1 MPDEFVRHK
10 LLDAVGDLAL
20 AGAPLHGRFVAHRSG
35 HALNNRL
42 LRALFA
48 DRAGVAARL
57 RRRSF
62 RSPPPDRLQ
71 QPLRAAAPHGI
82 SGAMDTDS
90 TVQCRCGASR
100 RFLLV
105 VLPLLAGCGG
115 GSKDE
120 DSCNA
125 NAPVAPVEDLYNN
138 GVDALN
144 AHRFASATD
153 QFNLVE
159 QNYPYST
166 WAVNA
171 QLMQGYTQYLQN
183 HYTDAIG
190 TLDRFIQLH
199 PAHRDVAY
207 AYYLRALCY
216 YEQIADIQ
224 RDQRGTELAMNALQ
238 EVVNR
243 FPDSAY
249 ARDARLKIDL
259 CRDHLAGKEMEIG
272 RWYESQHLYEAAIG
286 RFQRVV
292 DDYQTTN
299 HVPEALHRLT
309 EIYLILGLRDQARK
323 TASVLG
329 YNYPGSAVV
338 RGQLQR
344 PVRRRRWCSSPVR
357 RARRMTAGFFSRT
370 WHSIF

>member
-1 MPDEFVRHK
+1 MRQLE
-10 LLDAVGDLAL
+10 
-20 AGAPLHGRFVAHRSG
+20 GRGRQAER
-35 HALNNRL
+35 
-42 LRALFA
+42 
-48 DRAGVAARL
+48 DR
-57 RRRSF
+57 
-62 RSPPPDRLQ
+62 P
-71 QPLRAAAPHGI
+71 
-82 SGAMDTDS
+82 
-90 TVQCRCGASR
+90 
-100 RFLLV
+100 
-105 VLPLLAGCGG
+105 
-115 GSKDE
+115 
-120 DSCNA
+120 
-125 NAPVAPVEDLYNN
+125 APVEDLYNN

-144 AHRFASATD
+144 AQRYRLRRPTSST
-153 QFNLVE
+153 LVE
-159 QNYPYST
+159 QNYPYSS

-199 PAHRDVAY
+199 PAHRDIAY

-224 RDQRGTELAMNALQ
+224 RDQKGTELAMNALQ

-272 RWYESQHLYEAAIG
+272 RWYQSQHLYEAAIG

-309 EIYLILGLRDQARK
+309 EIYLVLGLTRSGAEDRRRCWATTIPAASGTR
-323 TASVLG
+323 TATTT
-329 YNYPGSAVV
+329 
-338 RGQLQR
+338 
-344 PVRRRRWCSSPVR
+344 VRRRTGAAA
-357 RARRMTAGFFSRT
+357 RAAHGPQDDRGFFSRT

>member
-1 MPDEFVRHK
+1 MRIRPT
-10 LLDAVGDLAL
+10 LAL
-20 AGAPLHGRFVAHRSG
+20 IAS
-35 HALNNRL
+35 
-42 LRALFA
+42 LF
-48 DRAGVAARL
+48 L
-57 RRRSF
+57 
-62 RSPPPDRLQ
+62 
-71 QPLRAAAPHGI
+71 
-82 SGAMDTDS
+82 
-90 TVQCRCGASR
+90 C
-100 RFLLV
+100 
-105 VLPLLAGCGG
+105 LPLLVSC
-115 GSKDE
+115 GSKDV
-120 DSCNA
+120 NA
-125 NAPVAPVEDLYNN
+125 DADKPVAPVEDLYNN

-144 AHRFASATD
+144 SQRYDSAND

-183 HYTDAIG
+183 KYTDAIG

-199 PAHRDVAY
+199 PTHRDVAY

-224 RDQRGTELAMNALQ
+224 RDQRGTQLAMNALQ

-259 CRDHLAGKEMEIG
+259 CNDHLAGKEMDIG
-272 RWYESQHLYEAAIG
+272 RWYESQHLYTAAIG

-309 EIYLILGLRDQARK
+309 EIYLILGLKDQARK

-329 YNYPGSAVV
+329 YNYPGSSWYEDSYNDLFDAGLASQQGPTPAPQ
-338 RGQLQR
+338 RGFI
-344 PVRRRRWCSSPVR
+344 S
-357 RARRMTAGFFSRT
+357 RA
-370 WHSIF
+370 WHSLF

>member
-1 MPDEFVRHK
+1 MNP
-10 LLDAVGDLAL
+10 
-20 AGAPLHGRFVAHRSG
+20 
-35 HALNNRL
+35 
-42 LRALFA
+42 
-48 DRAGVAARL
+48 
-57 RRRSF
+57 RRSH
-62 RSPPPDRLQ
+62 
-71 QPLRAAAPHGI
+71 LRF
-82 SGAMDTDS
+82 AM
-90 TVQCRCGASR
+90 A
-100 RFLLV
+100 LL
-105 VLPLLAGCGG
+105 LPLLASCG
-115 GSKDE
+115 GSKQ
-120 DSCNA
+120 DSSA
-125 NAPVAPVEDLYNN
+125 STKPVAPVEDLYNN

-144 AHRFASATD
+144 AQRYQTATD

-159 QNYPYST
+159 QNYPYSS

-171 QLMQGYTQYLQN
+171 QLMQGYTQYLRN

-199 PAHRDVAY
+199 PAHRDIAY

-224 RDQRGTELAMNALQ
+224 RDQHGTEQAMNALQ

-309 EIYLILGLRDQARK
+309 EIYLVLGLRDEAKR

-329 YNYPGSAVV
+329 YNYPGSRWYEDSYNDLFDNGLVQQP
-338 RGQLQR
+338 GPPR
-344 PVRRRRWCSSPVR
+344 PPGNR
-357 RARRMTAGFFSRT
+357 GFFARAWDSV
-370 WHSIF
+370 F

>member
-1 MPDEFVRHK
+1 MT
-10 LLDAVGDLAL
+10 ASA
-20 AGAPLHGRFVAHRSG
+20 S
-35 HALNNRL
+35 
-42 LRALFA
+42 
-48 DRAGVAARL
+48 L
-57 RRRSF
+57 RRF
-62 RSPPPDRLQ
+62 SPAFALC
-71 QPLRAAAPHGI
+71 LLLLG
-82 SGAMDTDS
+82 S
-90 TVQCRCGASR
+90 CGS
-100 RFLLV
+100 
-105 VLPLLAGCGG
+105 
-115 GSKDE
+115 SKDE
-120 DSCNA
+120 NA
-125 NAPVAPVEDLYNN
+125 GAEKPVAPVEDLYNN
-138 GVDALN
+138 GIDALN
-144 AHRFASATD
+144 AQRYETAND

-183 HYTDAIG
+183 KYTDAIG

-199 PAHRDVAY
+199 PTHRDVAY

-224 RDQRGTELAMNALQ
+224 RDQRGTLEAMNALQ

-259 CRDHLAGKEMEIG
+259 CNDHLAGKEMEIG
-272 RWYESQHLYEAAIG
+272 RWYQSQHLYEAAIG

-309 EIYLILGLRDQARK
+309 EIYLTLGLKDQARK

-329 YNYPGSAVV
+329 YNYPGSSWYEDSYSDLFDAGLVQQKGPTPPPE
-338 RGQLQR
+338 R
-344 PVRRRRWCSSPVR
+344 
-357 RARRMTAGFFSRT
+357 GFFSRA
-370 WHSIF
+370 WHSVF